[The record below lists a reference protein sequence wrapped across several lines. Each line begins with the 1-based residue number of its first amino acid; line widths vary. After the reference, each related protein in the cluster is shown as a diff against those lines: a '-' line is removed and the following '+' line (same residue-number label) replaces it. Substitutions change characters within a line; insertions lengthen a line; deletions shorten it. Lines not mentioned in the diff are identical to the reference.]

1 MRVLAVLPSSYA
13 AGELA
18 TLADACGGDV
28 GLAAP
33 GALER
38 QPSGSWRNVAL
49 CAAAAAGRVQLVQRA
64 PGERGRGDDDREL
77 IRVSRAEAAYACSN
91 DQFREHFKLRGGAAM
106 ERRAGGNAGNSPVF
120 RNKKRFGE
128 WGRSRRFGFRFAVA
142 PGLDDALLLA
152 MAAAARGEEVSPE
165 PAAALRMLH
174 AAPWKEPT
182 LPVYFQP
189 APGAAMLTARVA
201 FKARVAREAR
211 EKAAA
216 AAASAASA
224 T

>member
-13 AGELA
+13 TGELA

-28 GLAAP
+28 SLAAP

-77 IRVSRAEAAYACSN
+77 IRVARAEAAYACSN

-106 ERRAGGNAGNSPVF
+106 ERRAGGAGAAPVF

-128 WGRSRRFGFRFAVA
+128 WSRGRRFGFRFAVA

-152 MAAAARGEEVSPE
+152 MAAAARGEEVPPE
-165 PAAALRMLH
+165 PAAALRTLH
-174 AAPWKEPT
+174 IAPWREAT

-201 FKARVAREAR
+201 YKSRLAREAR
-211 EKAAA
+211 ERLAAA
-216 AAASAASA
+216 APASGGAA
-224 T
+224 